1 MAVRETIQI
10 GHPALKAFNQEIIDF
25 SAPALVQLVVDL
37 RDTMRATGLIGIAAP
52 QIGENFRVFV
62 TEPRETDTRPADQAD
77 EFRIYINPKIV
88 DRSNEEVVIWEGCG
102 SVLNAKLF
110 GPVKRPKIVEVEAC
124 DEKGEKFRFKA
135 DGILGRV
142 MQHEQDHLDSSEFT
156 EHVLDY
162 GKLKAVEFY
171 IKDEKNRPEHLEAQ
185 RITIKEYRKFK

>member
-10 GHPALKAFNQEIIDF
+10 GHPSLKSPNKEIVDF
-25 SAPALVQLVVDL
+25 SAPELAQLVIDL
-37 RDTMRATGLIGIAAP
+37 TETMRATGLIGIAAP

-77 EFRIYINPKIV
+77 GLRVYVNPKIV
-88 DRSNEEVVIWEGCG
+88 YRSEEKTVIWEGCG

-110 GPVKRPKIVEVEAC
+110 GPVERPRIVEVEAR
-124 DEKGEKFRFKA
+124 DGEGKKFRFKA

-142 MQHEQDHLDSSEFT
+142 IQHEQDHLDSSEFT

-162 GKLKAVEFY
+162 GRLKAVEFY
-171 IKDEKNRPEHLEAQ
+171 IKDEKNKPEHLEAQ
-185 RITIKEYRKFK
+185 RITIKECKGD

>member
-10 GHPALKAFNQEIIDF
+10 GHPSLKSPNKEIVDF
-25 SAPALVQLVVDL
+25 SAPELAQLITDL
-37 RDTMRATGLIGIAAP
+37 TETMRATGLIGIAAP

-77 EFRIYINPKIV
+77 ELRVYVNPKIV
-88 DRSNEEVVIWEGCG
+88 YRSEEKTVIWEGCG

-110 GPVKRPKIVEVEAC
+110 GPVERPRIVEVEAR
-124 DEKGEKFRFKA
+124 DGEGKKFRFKA

-142 MQHEQDHLDSSEFT
+142 IQHEQDHLDGSEFM

-162 GKLKAVEFY
+162 RKLKTVEFY
-171 IKDEKNRPEHLEAQ
+171 IKDEKNKPEHLEAQ
-185 RITIKEYRKFK
+185 RITIKEYKGD